1 MSSVEGMAARSGLTV
16 AQGAA
21 LTIGAVLG
29 TGVISLPAMAAGIA
43 GPASVVAWAALVVL
57 SAPLAMTFA
66 ALGARF
72 PDAGGISTYA
82 RRAFGDRAAT
92 AVGWLFYAVIPVGAP
107 PAAAFA
113 GGYVADLVGGSRST
127 TMWAA
132 AAIVF
137 VVTVLNAFGVRV
149 SGRVQL
155 AMASVLAVLLT
166 VATLAALP
174 HADLAHLTP
183 FAPNGWGAVGPA
195 AAVVVWGFAGWEAV
209 TSLTADYRDPARDVP
224 RAAVVAVVVV
234 GVLYLGIV
242 AASILVLGPRAG
254 ASQAPL
260 AELLGISFGAPG
272 RVVTTVV
279 AVLLTVGAI
288 NAYFAG
294 GAKLG
299 AALGR
304 DGSLP
309 AWFARG
315 GRAGEVPRRAL
326 FVTAALSLASVALTA
341 ALQLDLS
348 SSVLIAT
355 GAFTVIYVVGAA
367 AAIRLLPRGS
377 WAWRGAV
384 VSFVSVVIL
393 LLLNGTH
400 ALWTVVVALLAV
412 AYETWASRRRTAT
425 SRRSPSSTRPD
436 ATAPYP
442 TTSPSV
448 AEPCAD
454 GSR

>member
-1 MSSVEGMAARSGLTV
+1 
-16 AQGAA
+16 
-21 LTIGAVLG
+21 
-29 TGVISLPAMAAGIA
+29 MAAGIA

-92 AVGWLFYAVIPVGAP
+92 AVGWLIYAVIPVGAP

-132 AAIVF
+132 AAIVL

-174 HADLAHLTP
+174 HADLTNLTP
-183 FAPNGWGAVGPA
+183 FAPNGWAAVGPA

-309 AWFARG
+309 AWFARRPSPRSA
-315 GRAGEVPRRAL
+315 GRCRRRV
-326 FVTAALSLASVALTA
+326 VTAARLGRRRRRGPRRLYRDPSAQGS
-341 ALQLDLS
+341 
-348 SSVLIAT
+348 AT
-355 GAFTVIYVVGAA
+355 EWLVVGY
-367 AAIRLLPRGS
+367 
-377 WAWRGAV
+377 GAV
-384 VSFVSVVIL
+384 ASGRVDEGLRRLVAVLRREAQVS
-393 LLLNGTH
+393 
-400 ALWTVVVALLAV
+400 
-412 AYETWASRRRTAT
+412 
-425 SRRSPSSTRPD
+425 
-436 ATAPYP
+436 
-442 TTSPSV
+442 
-448 AEPCAD
+448 
-454 GSR
+454 

>member
-1 MSSVEGMAARSGLTV
+1 MAPTSRSGLTV

-132 AAIVF
+132 AGIVL

-183 FAPNGWGAVGPA
+183 FAPNGWAAVGPA

-272 RVVTTVV
+272 RIVTTVV
-279 AVLLTVGAI
+279 AVLLTVGAM

-326 FVTAALSLASVALTA
+326 LVTAALSMASVALTA

-355 GAFTVIYVVGAA
+355 GAFTVIYVVGTA
-367 AAIRLLPRGS
+367 AAIRLLPRGT

-400 ALWTVVVALLAV
+400 ALWTIVVALLAA
-412 AYETWASRRRTAT
+412 AYEALASRRRTAT
-425 SRRSPSSTRPD
+425 SRRNPSSTRPD
-436 ATAPYP
+436 PTAPYP
-442 TTSPSV
+442 TTSPSI
-448 AEPCAD
+448 AETCAD